1 MQKYILIGGCMEK
14 LTQYERTR
22 MLSAR
27 ALQISDGA
35 EVYLDNPKEKST
47 IILTEEEF
55 KKGKTPL
62 KIVKK

>member
-1 MQKYILIGGCMEK
+1 MEK